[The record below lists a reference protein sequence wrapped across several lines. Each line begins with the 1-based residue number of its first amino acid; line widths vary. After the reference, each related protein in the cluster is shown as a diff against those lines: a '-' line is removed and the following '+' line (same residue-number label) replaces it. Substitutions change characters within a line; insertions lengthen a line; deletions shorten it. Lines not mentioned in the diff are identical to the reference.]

1 MQHVVGIE
9 EREDKKENTEIS
21 SEYFYSAGVIVPN
34 NYQTIYVSGQIG
46 ESDSGE
52 THELFEHQAIQACEN
67 FIDVLNSANMDV
79 LNIVKTTVYLTDSKN
94 IEVWRKIKNKLFKGS
109 VAASTLVI
117 VKELVRPELQI
128 EIEGIASAKN

>member
-1 MQHVVGIE
+1 MQQVIE
-9 EREDKKENTEIS
+9 ISERDDEKENTESS

-34 NYQTIYVSGQIG
+34 NYQTIYISGQIG
-46 ESDSGE
+46 ELDSGY
-52 THELFEHQAIQACEN
+52 THETFENQAIQACEN

-94 IEVWRKIKNKLFKGS
+94 IDVWREIKNKLLKGS

-117 VKELVRPELQI
+117 VKELVRPELKI